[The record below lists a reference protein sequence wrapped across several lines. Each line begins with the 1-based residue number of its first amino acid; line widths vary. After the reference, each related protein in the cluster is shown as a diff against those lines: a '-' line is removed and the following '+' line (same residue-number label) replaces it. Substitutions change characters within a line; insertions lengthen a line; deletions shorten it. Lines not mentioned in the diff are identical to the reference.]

1 MKSLHHGE
9 HRGKAFLMVCERFTA
24 APAGSLSGTQQL
36 KRAMRDASARLLC
49 VLCVLCGAGFSA
61 KLVAADAYPVR
72 SIRLIIP
79 FPPGGSND
87 VVGRVIA
94 AQLSE
99 RLGQPVV
106 VDNRGG
112 AGGLIGTEQAV
123 KADPDGYTLLF
134 ISSAFAANGSLY
146 KLPYDQTKSF
156 VPVAM
161 IAAGPNVLTV
171 TPGLPVNSVKELI
184 ALAKAKP
191 GALNYASAGIGSFQH
206 LGSALFVSMAKVDIV
221 NVPFKGGGP
230 AMMDVMAG
238 NTQVMLSS
246 LVQTLP
252 QIKAGKLKALGVG
265 GLKRSPTLPDVPTIA
280 EAGVPGYEAVNWW
293 GIIAPAGTPQAVL
306 DRLYKELTAIQKMP
320 ELVKRF
326 ETEAVEAVQMTP
338 AEFGRY
344 IEQETAKWARV
355 VKDAGI
361 KAQ

>member
-1 MKSLHHGE
+1 MNSFSRIAVHMFVG
-9 HRGKAFLMVCERFTA
+9 A
-24 APAGSLSGTQQL
+24 AS
-36 KRAMRDASARLLC
+36 
-49 VLCVLCGAGFSA
+49 VLGVIGGAA
-61 KLVAADAYPVR
+61 NVMAADAYPVR
-72 SIRLIIP
+72 PIRLIIP

-94 AQLSE
+94 QQLSE
-99 RLGQPVV
+99 RLGQQVV

-112 AGGLIGTEQAV
+112 AGGLIGTEQAA

-146 KLPYDQTKSF
+146 KLPYDPIKAF

-161 IAAGPNVLTV
+161 IAAGPNVLAV
-171 TPGLPVNSVKELI
+171 GNGVPVNSVKELI

-206 LGSALFVSMAKVDIV
+206 LGSALFVNMARVDIV

-230 AMMDVMAG
+230 AMADVVAG
-238 NTQVMLSS
+238 NTQIMLSS

-252 QIKAGKLKALGVG
+252 LIKSGRLKALGVG

-293 GIIAPAGTPQAVL
+293 GIIAPAGTPQAVR
-306 DRLYKELTAIQKMP
+306 DRLYRELTAIQKMP
-320 ELVKRF
+320 DMIKRF
-326 ETEAVEAVQMTP
+326 EAEAVEAVQMTP

-344 IEQETAKWARV
+344 IEQETDKWARV
-355 VKDAGI
+355 VKEAGI